1 MNMNTSTMFGI
12 LVSFMLLIVVGV
24 FAAEEVSVFINGPG
38 FAIVVFGTLAATLT
52 SYPIWELLRVF
63 RLVAVV
69 FQKEESVW
77 DTQVEEIIRISALN
91 RTGTIKEIEHVID
104 TIKNPFFKT
113 GMQLVIDRTKTDDL
127 INLMEWRIA
136 RLHTKE
142 QADSQVFHTMS
153 HYAPAFGMLGTLVG
167 LVNMFYSVGIDDL
180 SLVGHYMAVALMTTL
195 YGILFA
201 NLIFKP
207 IALKLERR
215 TERRV
220 ILMNMILEGV
230 LMIKEK
236 RSPSFLR
243 QTLMSFSTQYKD
255 ELADDT
261 LVGERTVSKAAA

>member
-1 MNMNTSTMFGI
+1 MNVSTLFGV
-12 LVSFMLLIVVGV
+12 LVSLTLLIIVVA
-24 FAAEEVSVFINGPG
+24 FTAEDASIFFNGPG

-52 SYPIWELLRVF
+52 SYPIWELLRVS
-63 RLVAVV
+63 RMVAIV
-69 FQKEESVW
+69 FQKEEKVW
-77 DTQVEEIIRISALN
+77 DKQVNEIIRISELN
-91 RTGTIKEIEHVID
+91 KTGTIREIEDVID
-104 TIKNPFFKT
+104 TIRNPFFKT
-113 GMQLVIDRTKTDDL
+113 GIQLVIDGTKTDDL

-136 RLHTKE
+136 RLQAKE
-142 QADSQVFHTMS
+142 QADSQIFHTMS

-167 LVNMFYSVGIDDL
+167 LVNMFYSVGINDL

-195 YGILFA
+195 YGILLA

-230 LMIKEK
+230 LMVKEK

-243 QTLMSFSTQYKD
+243 QALLSFSAQYKD
-255 ELADDT
+255 ELTDDA
-261 LVGERTVSKAAA
+261 LVGVKKPMKKATA